1 MKGIDISN
9 YQSGL
14 DFSKID
20 AEVCIIKA
28 TEGLS
33 YTNPYLKQQY
43 AKAKAKGMKVG
54 YYHYLRANDAIQEAK
69 HFLKAIDGLDNHCK
83 LIIDAEHPTETVGI
97 SARTRAFADYLISQ
111 GKEVCIYTGLSFWNN
126 EILPICKDIPL
137 WVAKYGG
144 SRPNVESIGWQ
155 YSGTGEV
162 DLNIFDD
169 GILLNKI
176 QGVVN
181 VATVGNK
188 VDVSVLQIQKLC
200 NKFEVTGK
208 SGKTLTEDGIQG
220 QNTMEATNRL
230 KSILNNILK

>member
-1 MKGIDISN
+1 MKGIDVSN
-9 YQSGL
+9 FQANL
-14 DFSKID
+14 DFNKID
-20 AEVCIIKA
+20 ADICVIKA
-28 TEGLS
+28 TEGLT

-43 AKAKAKGMKVG
+43 AKTKAKGMKVG

-69 HFLKAIDGLDNHCK
+69 HFLKAIEGLDNHCK
-83 LIIDAEHPTETVGI
+83 LIIDAEREDEAKGI

-126 EILPICKDIPL
+126 EILPNCKDIPL

-144 SRPNVESIGWQ
+144 TRPNVESIGWQ

-162 DLNIFDD
+162 DLNIFDN

-181 VATVGNK
+181 VATAGNK
-188 VDVSVLQIQKLC
+188 VNVSVLQVQMIC
-200 NKFEVTGK
+200 NILKVTGK

-220 QNTMEATNRL
+220 TNTTEATARL